1 MFREG
6 YGPKSFWDV
15 VRRLF
20 GFGDDTGNSVFELM
34 RPDSLVDNSV
44 EKGGEGVERLFV
56 FDNQFE
62 MAPGDVITAWCGRVA
77 G

>member
-15 VRRLF
+15 VCRLL
-20 GFGDDTGNSVFELM
+20 GLGDDAGDSVFKLM
-34 RPDSLVDNSV
+34 QPDSFVDDSV
-44 EKGGEGVERLFV
+44 EEGGEGVEGLFI

-62 MAPGDVITAWCGRVA
+62 MAPGNAIAAWRGRVA